1 MRSLLA
7 ILALATLLSP
17 RAAAAQPRAA
27 APAVT
32 TPRTDTLR
40 APGLTAPVEI
50 LTDAFGVAHIYAQN
64 EPDLFFAQG
73 YNAARDRL
81 FQFELWRRQA
91 TGTVAELL
99 GAREVERD
107 IGARLFMFRGD
118 MARELAHY
126 HPRGEA
132 IVHAFVRG
140 VNAYIAEARRTP
152 ATLPIEFRLLGTL
165 PEPWT
170 PEVVISRHAGL
181 LANVRDELELGRAV
195 HAIGPT
201 AVARLQT
208 FTPRAPRLALD
219 STIDGALLSRDI
231 LARYNAFRR
240 AITFTPSDIVSA
252 ADRADADA
260 FEALS
265 LAASATARDAER
277 EERRDIGSNNWVIAG
292 SRTASGWPLLAND
305 PHRAIA
311 APSLRYWAHLVAPGW
326 NVIGGGE
333 PTIPGISI
341 GHNEHGAWG
350 LTIFGTD
357 AEDLYVYTINPANP
371 REYRYRDGWE
381 RMREII
387 DTIRV
392 KGERPRIV
400 THRFTRHGPVV
411 FEDAASRT
419 AYAVRAAWMDVGGA
433 PYLASLR
440 MNQARTWEEFL
451 AACAYSHIP
460 AENMIWA
467 DRAGNIGWQAVGIA
481 PVRAA
486 WDGLV
491 PVPGDGRYEWD
502 GYLPI
507 LQRPGSANPPA
518 GYLATA
524 NANLTDPFTYPYMN
538 AIGFQWA
545 DPFRQARVNEVLA
558 SGRQHTMA
566 DMIALQH
573 DVLSLPARALV
584 PLLQHVQSADAEIDA
599 LRRAVLAWDR
609 QLTVE
614 SIEAGVYVAWERRL
628 LRELSARL
636 IPQAARPALSS
647 LGMSRTIDL
656 LLAPPPELA
665 AEAGAGATPIAGRD
679 SVVLRAFEGAVADL
693 RRQLGADVSR
703 WQYGQAAYKHARIE
717 HPLSAAVS
725 AALRD
730 RLDVGPAPRGG
741 NAYTVLAAGAGNN
754 QSAGA
759 SFRLFVDLQDWDRAL
774 GMNVPGQSGNPDS
787 PHYRDLFDL
796 WARNMTFPV
805 YYSRDRIEQS
815 VTRREVLRPR

>member
-7 ILALATLLSP
+7 VFALATLLSP
-17 RAAAAQPRAA
+17 RSAAAQSR
-27 APAVT
+27 PAMPT
-32 TPRTDTLR
+32 ADTLR

-50 LTDAFGVAHIYAQN
+50 LTDAFGIAHIYAQH
-64 EPDLFFAQG
+64 EADLFFAQG

-99 GAREVERD
+99 GPREVERD
-107 IGARLFMFRGD
+107 IGARLFIFRGD

-181 LANVRDELELGRAV
+181 LANVRDELDYGRAV
-195 HAIGPT
+195 HAIGPA
-201 AVARLQT
+201 AVARLQS

-219 STIDGALLSRDI
+219 SAIDGALLSRDI

-240 AITFTPSDIVSA
+240 PIEFTPGDIVSA

-260 FEALS
+260 SNALA
-265 LAASATARDAER
+265 LAARATDREAER
-277 EERRDIGSNNWVIAG
+277 NERRDIGSNNWVIAG
-292 SRTASGWPLLAND
+292 SRTATGWPLLAND

-311 APSLRYWAHLVAPGW
+311 TPSLRYWAHLVAPGW

-341 GHNEHGAWG
+341 GHNEFGAWG

-357 AEDLYVYTINPANP
+357 AEDLYVYTTNPANP

-381 RMREII
+381 RMREVV

-392 KGERPRIV
+392 KGERARIV

-411 FEDAASRT
+411 FEDESTRT

-481 PVRAA
+481 PVRNS

-507 LQRPGSANPPA
+507 LQRPGSANPPS

-538 AIGFQWA
+538 AIGFLWA

-584 PLLQHVQSADAEIDA
+584 PLLQHVRSADAESEA
-599 LRRAVLAWDR
+599 LRRALLAWNQRLDA
-609 QLTVE
+609 E

-628 LRELSARL
+628 LRDLSARL
-636 IPQAARPALSS
+636 IPQAARSAMPS
-647 LGMSRTIDL
+647 LGMTRTIDFL
-656 LLAPPPELA
+656 LTPPPELA
-665 AEAGAGATPIAGRD
+665 TEAGAGATPVAGRD
-679 SVVLRAFEGAVADL
+679 SFVLRTFERAVAEL
-693 RRQLGADVSR
+693 RQQLGADTSR
-703 WQYGQAAYKHARIE
+703 WQYGQAAYKHALIR
-717 HPLSAAVS
+717 HPLSNAVS
-725 AALRD
+725 PALRR

-754 QSAGA
+754 QTAGA
-759 SFRLFVDLQDWDRAL
+759 SFRLFVDTQDWDRAL

-787 PHYRDLFDL
+787 PHYRDLFNL
-796 WARNMTFPV
+796 WARNDAFPV
-805 YYSRDRIEQS
+805 YYSRERIEMATS
-815 VTRREVLRPR
+815 RREVVMPR

>member
-1 MRSLLA
+1 MRLFFSA
-7 ILALATLLSP
+7 LALALPVLL
-17 RAAAAQPRAA
+17 AAQPTPNAA
-27 APAVT
+27 
-32 TPRTDTLR
+32 RTDTLHT
-40 APGLTAPVEI
+40 AGLTAPVEI
-50 LTDAFGVAHIYAQN
+50 LTDAFGIAHIYAQN

-107 IGARLFMFRGD
+107 IGTRLFKFRGD
-118 MARELAHY
+118 MTTELAHY

-132 IVHAFVRG
+132 IVQAFVRG
-140 VNAYIAEARRTP
+140 VNAYIAEARANP
-152 ATLPIEFRLLGTL
+152 ATLPLEFRLLGTL

-195 HAIGPT
+195 HAIGAP
-201 AVARLQT
+201 AVARLRY
-208 FTPRAPRLALD
+208 FHPREPRLALD
-219 STIDGALLSRDI
+219 SAVNGALLSQDI

-240 AITFTPSDIVSA
+240 PITFRSTDIVSA
-252 ADRADADA
+252 ADRASRGNLD
-260 FEALS
+260 ALS
-265 LAASATARDAER
+265 DAARAVDREAER
-277 EERRDIGSNNWVIAG
+277 NERRDIGSNNWVIHG

-305 PHRAIA
+305 PHRSITT
-311 APSLRYWAHLVAPGW
+311 PSLRYWAHLVAPGW

-371 REYRYRDGWE
+371 REYSYRGAWE
-381 RMREII
+381 RMREIV

-392 KGERPRIV
+392 NGESPRIV
-400 THRFTRHGPVV
+400 TLRYTRHGPVV
-411 FEDAASRT
+411 FEDTSAHT

-451 AACAYSHIP
+451 AACVYSHIP

-481 PVRAA
+481 PIRRS

-502 GYLPI
+502 GYLPM
-507 LQRPGSANPPA
+507 LQRPSAANPA
-518 GYLATA
+518 SGYIATA
-524 NANLTDPFTYPYMN
+524 NANLTDPFTYPHMD
-538 AIGFQWA
+538 AIGFLWA
-545 DPFRQARVNEVLA
+545 DPFRQARLNEVLA
-558 SGRQHTMA
+558 SGRKHTMA

-573 DVLSLPARALV
+573 DVVSLPARALV
-584 PLLQHVQSADAEIDA
+584 PLLQHVRLGDAAQDSM
-599 LRRAVLAWDR
+599 RRRLLAWNQ
-609 QLTVE
+609 QLDATSVD
-614 SIEAGVYVAWERRL
+614 AGVYVAWERRL
-628 LRELSARL
+628 LRDLDAL
-636 IPQAARPALSS
+636 MIPSAARSSLSS
-647 LGMSRTIDL
+647 LGMTRTIDFL
-656 LLAPPPELA
+656 LTPPPELA
-665 AEAGAGATPIAGRD
+665 RQAGGGATPVAGRD
-679 SVVLRAFEGAVADL
+679 SFVVRTFARALDDL
-693 RRQLGADVSR
+693 REQLGADMTQ
-703 WQYGQAAYKHARIE
+703 WQYGQSAYKHATIR
-717 HPLSAAVS
+717 HPLSGVVS
-725 AALRD
+725 PALRD

-741 NAYTVLAAGAGNN
+741 NGYTVLAAGAGNN
-754 QSAGA
+754 QTSGA
-759 SFRLFVDLQDWDRAL
+759 SFRLFVDTQDWDRAL

-787 PHYRDLFDL
+787 PHYRDLFAL
-796 WARNMTFPV
+796 WARNDLFPV
-805 YYSRDRIEQS
+805 YFTRARIEDVAVS
-815 VTRREVLRPR
+815 RRVLTPARSPR